1 MGQTVYINQI
11 KIICTYINVT
21 VVVQLS
27 RGLNKLKLDYVLN
40 TQEVIE
46 CKVKE
51 LNDILKQ
58 ASKNGLQIDV
68 DTIKS
73 QGVMTTSYQILVDV
87 KVNPKL
93 LEIK

>member
-1 MGQTVYINQI
+1 M
-11 KIICTYINVT
+11 
-21 VVVQLS
+21 
-27 RGLNKLKLDYVLN
+27 KLDYVLN

-46 CKVKE
+46 RKVKE
-51 LNDILKQ
+51 LNGILIQ
-58 ASKNGLQIDV
+58 ASKNGLYVEV

>member
-1 MGQTVYINQI
+1 M
-11 KIICTYINVT
+11 
-21 VVVQLS
+21 VQLS

>member
-1 MGQTVYINQI
+1 M
-11 KIICTYINVT
+11 
-21 VVVQLS
+21 
-27 RGLNKLKLDYVLN
+27 KLDYVLN

-46 CKVKE
+46 RKVKE
-51 LNDILKQ
+51 LNEILKQ
-58 ASKNGLQIDV
+58 ASKSGLQIDV

>member
-1 MGQTVYINQI
+1 MKFMVKMVNAQFNMTRRLDKV
-11 KIICTYINVT
+11 
-21 VVVQLS
+21 
-27 RGLNKLKLDYVLN
+27 KLDYVLN

-46 CKVKE
+46 RKVKE
-51 LNDILKQ
+51 LNEILKQ

-68 DTIKS
+68 DTIRS

>member
-1 MGQTVYINQI
+1 M
-11 KIICTYINVT
+11 
-21 VVVQLS
+21 
-27 RGLNKLKLDYVLN
+27 KLDYVLN

-46 CKVKE
+46 RKVKE
-51 LNDILKQ
+51 LNEILKQ
-58 ASKNGLQIDV
+58 ASKNGLHVEV

-73 QGVMTTSYQILVDV
+73 QGVMITSYQILVDV

>member
-1 MGQTVYINQI
+1 M
-11 KIICTYINVT
+11 
-21 VVVQLS
+21 
-27 RGLNKLKLDYVLN
+27 KLDYVLN

-46 CKVKE
+46 RKVKE
-51 LNDILKQ
+51 LNEILKQ
-58 ASKNGLQIDV
+58 ASKNGLYVEV

>member
-1 MGQTVYINQI
+1 M
-11 KIICTYINVT
+11 
-21 VVVQLS
+21 
-27 RGLNKLKLDYVLN
+27 KLDYVLN

-46 CKVKE
+46 RKVKE
-51 LNDILKQ
+51 LNEILKQ

-73 QGVMTTSYQILVDV
+73 QGVMTTSYQILVDI

>member
-1 MGQTVYINQI
+1 M
-11 KIICTYINVT
+11 KI
-21 VVVQLS
+21 
-27 RGLNKLKLDYVLN
+27 DYVLN

-46 CKVKE
+46 RKVKE

-58 ASKNGLQIDV
+58 ASKNGVEVKV
-68 DTIKS
+68 DMIES
-73 QGVMTTSYQILVDV
+73 RGGWANNYQILVDV